1 MWPRLLGI
9 NLLETVTIL
18 SDEELSQHPEYNQGM
33 PSWGTSLIVLFVL
46 FNNKIPAVVLDVN
59 RSLKRFPPGIEEAD
73 RPVLQD
79 QLTRLIVRVL
89 VAHPGLH
96 YYQVHIK
103 ITILYLFCYSHICL
117 CQGYHD
123 VAITFLLVVGET
135 IGYQI
140 MEKLSASHLR
150 QFMAPTM
157 ENTMGLLQLM

>member
-103 ITILYLFCYSHICL
+103 I
-117 CQGYHD
+117 
-123 VAITFLLVVGET
+123 V
-135 IGYQI
+135 
-140 MEKLSASHLR
+140 
-150 QFMAPTM
+150 
-157 ENTMGLLQLM
+157 